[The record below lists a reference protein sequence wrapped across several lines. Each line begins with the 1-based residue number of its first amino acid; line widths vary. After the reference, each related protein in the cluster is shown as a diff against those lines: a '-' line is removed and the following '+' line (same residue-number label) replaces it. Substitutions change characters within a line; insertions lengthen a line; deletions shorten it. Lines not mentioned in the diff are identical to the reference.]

1 MMKALPLSV
10 RFGQTVLRKPSAF
23 RDDSP
28 SADDPLPA
36 IVVLDAAGH
45 KHARSTILTEVQS
58 ETRDDQ

>member
-1 MMKALPLSV
+1 MKKALPLSV
-10 RFGQTVLRKPSAF
+10 RLGQTVPRKPSAF

-36 IVVLDAAGH
+36 IVVLDAAGY
-45 KHARSTILTEVQS
+45 KRARSTILTEVQS